1 MKEKMT
7 RWGIDEDAQQ
17 RVVEYL
23 VANRYVD
30 DRRYARSFVND
41 KLKYN
46 KWGPRKIEQSLWM
59 KHIDE
64 SILREYVCFEVRGDS
79 MDDGMRH
86 SYAQGDIVLCRNVD
100 RLYWMKKLH
109 YNSWNA
115 FVIVHKEGIVL
126 KQIVAHDV
134 ERGIITVHSY
144 NPYYE
149 DFDIDLR
156 DVYQIL
162 NVVKTQ
168 RNG

>member
-64 SILREYVCFEVRGDS
+64 SILREAFDDVDNEEYISVLRPLLTSKRKTTKAETDYEMNQKLLRFAIGRGFTFEQVKEVI
-79 MDDGMRH
+79 DD
-86 SYAQGDIVLCRNVD
+86 VD
-100 RLYWMKKLH
+100 
-109 YNSWNA
+109 
-115 FVIVHKEGIVL
+115 E
-126 KQIVAHDV
+126 
-134 ERGIITVHSY
+134 
-144 NPYYE
+144 
-149 DFDIDLR
+149 
-156 DVYQIL
+156 
-162 NVVKTQ
+162 
-168 RNG
+168 

>member
-1 MKEKMT
+1 MTEEQALQKLAALCSQSEHCTSEMKEKMT

-64 SILREYVCFEVRGDS
+64 SIQREALDDVDNEEYISVLRPLLTSKRKTTKAETDYEMNQKLLRFAIGRGFTFEQVKEVI
-79 MDDGMRH
+79 DD
-86 SYAQGDIVLCRNVD
+86 VD
-100 RLYWMKKLH
+100 
-109 YNSWNA
+109 
-115 FVIVHKEGIVL
+115 E
-126 KQIVAHDV
+126 
-134 ERGIITVHSY
+134 
-144 NPYYE
+144 
-149 DFDIDLR
+149 
-156 DVYQIL
+156 
-162 NVVKTQ
+162 
-168 RNG
+168 